1 MENFDRKLETIR
13 KENLIESL
21 EPRDTKTEMKN

>member
-13 KENLIESL
+13 KEHPIESL
-21 EPRDTKTEMKN
+21 EPRDTITEMKN